1 MKIYAVLISISSITL
16 SALSCSPSA
25 GHTTLHQEDTN
36 ALVMQYA
43 NRATILH
50 HTRFFYRDSSV
61 KDSIFWYVDAVKQ
74 LNPSAFHH
82 IANCAS
88 VLTKMKEFKRVVSYT
103 QGYDSVLEILFL
115 GGYSKYAIGD
125 STYVKDMCYFCSRSE
140 EIIAQNKTY
149 LWRQLVAATSY
160 CKDLEESYRIID
172 KLNERISNDQ
182 KFQRSEFKIDANDK
196 IVSFR

>member
-1 MKIYAVLISISSITL
+1 MKIYTVLISISLITL
-16 SALSCSPSA
+16 SAHSCSPS
-25 GHTTLHQEDTN
+25 GGLSTLRQVDTN
-36 ALVMQYA
+36 ALLIQYA

-61 KDSIFWYVDAVKQ
+61 RDSIFWYIDAVKQ
-74 LNPSAFHH
+74 LNSTAFHH
-82 IANCAS
+82 IANCAT

-103 QGYDSVLEILFL
+103 QGYDSVPEIRFL
-115 GGYSKYAIGD
+115 AGYSKYAIGD

-149 LWRQLVAATSY
+149 LWYELVAAASY

-182 KFQRSEFKIDANDK
+182 KFQRSEFKIDANNK
-196 IVSFR
+196 IVFFR